1 MADLDGVSESRHLS
15 IERDLHSIQPIFSLL
30 TLDILRFL
38 LSVSFSSPGMNFES
52 LSLNVNRDS
61 LSPSFGNVK
70 EFLI

>member
-1 MADLDGVSESRHLS
+1 MADLDGVSE
-15 IERDLHSIQPIFSLL
+15 RDIHTIQANFSLL

-38 LSVSFSSPGMNFES
+38 LSVSFSSLDMNFKS
-52 LSLNVNRDS
+52 LSLNVNRDSS